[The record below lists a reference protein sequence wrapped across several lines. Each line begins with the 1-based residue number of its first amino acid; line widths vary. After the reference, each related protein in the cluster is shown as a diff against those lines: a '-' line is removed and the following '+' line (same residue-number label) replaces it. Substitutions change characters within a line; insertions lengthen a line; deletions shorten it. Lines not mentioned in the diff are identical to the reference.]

1 MTDEKKKGKALNA
14 LKKKFNAGGRVN
26 ARRGGKQNNLSFSKE
41 DLNTAQAKEFFRS
54 TSKTPEPKKS
64 TQAVKPVEPKKTTQ
78 AVKPVEPKKTTQ
90 AVKPVEPKKTTQAVK
105 PVEPKKPTGFQ
116 QMGEVIQTPAPKKP
130 PQTAKTSAPKEPT
143 GFQQMGAG
151 TQTPA
156 GISDLFK
163 PLQQFDPSANN
174 KTGGGLDL
182 GQRPTKSYKELGGT
196 EAEFRPINDLENP
209 EYSEISRRQTLQS
222 LGLTQ
227 KQIDAAISS
236 AELKSESGKQPRKNN
251 LNEMP
256 DWGGPSGM
264 EQFASFSQSP
274 RGAAN
279 IQQAQN
285 AGQAVMAQSAGTDFN
300 IDVDLSGMPQ
310 RGDYGKGK
318 EGNDAYQAALKAW
331 QASLG
336 DTGSSGGG
344 GGDSGGDS
352 DTPPTS
358 EELEEKKEELKQTR
372 ENYVAP
378 KAEVVKAG
386 QAFDYRQLDAA
397 LMKTRAFKEGSA
409 SATYNPE
416 TGKYTL
422 TAFGTTA
429 EKTPEEM
436 ADLAGG
442 YTVADFQGD
451 DPSLSTSKEDI
462 QKLKTGED
470 RTGIDDPTDIT
481 AGTTTVEQGTAKT
494 AADVEYGVP
503 KGYSLTPNPDVGS
516 GFDTAVMPS
525 AGKVFAYNQET
536 GQRIE
541 IDEPGAKTITAD
553 AISDEDRTRAKAA
566 TAGTFDDA
574 AKAGVA
580 TLTQG
585 AEAVGRDSEQEQA
598 AMATA
603 ATRPEKRDYAKG
615 ATSED
620 VITVGDVTGP
630 TVETRDGITISDEE
644 RARLSAIAQGRGVAL
659 EDLPEYKDKIK
670 KRTAQSGEAAAGIY
684 VPRLGETPEATAAR
698 AEYFGADYTP
708 QGGKTEIDAIPAYA
722 KAATRV
728 AQVGVAAERIASE
741 LGTAPSVDFK
751 GREAITGTAP
761 QGDASQ
767 IGGIPTF
774 EAASRNAVTG
784 KERTVAAADMMA
796 VVADI
801 PEDVTAAIS
810 EDPATVEAQIDSG
823 ADPQVTAA
831 VAALPQEALVSVQ
844 MENLLAGMEEG
855 KTPAWARPAVA
866 AIEQQMAQRG
876 LSASTV
882 GRDALFNAIIQ
893 SALPMA
899 QSNAQ
904 ALQQRA
910 QQNLSNQQQANLASA
925 QNTMTVRMQN
935 LANRQ
940 TAASQTASMAQEIKV
955 QQGSFSQQ
963 ATITTAQQKQQSE
976 MATFQAAQQR
986 AQQESAQRQQAAIAE
1001 LSTNAQ
1007 MDLANLQALNAAGAE
1022 NMSAEQQGR
1031 LTKYNAQIAKVMR
1044 QADLKQDMEKANLN
1058 ASLQMRLANLSE
1070 MNAAAKDTMTAENQE
1085 ELTNLQTLVDFRKT
1099 DAQFAQQMDMANMS
1113 NEQQMELAML
1123 QDRAATDSANFTADN
1138 QFRMQEL
1145 NQKVARSVR
1154 QAELNQRMEEV
1165 NLDSKLKIE
1174 LSELSEK
1181 NTTSRANMTAEQ
1193 QTRLANLNAL
1203 VDFKKTNAAMAQQM
1217 DMANLGNEQQMEL
1230 ANLAERAATDSANMT
1245 EENRFR
1251 FQELNNAT
1259 RILSENAQLLQQ
1271 ADLAKLSM
1279 EEKISL
1285 ANLSEQN
1292 KAASESMSA
1301 KNIAELQVYEK
1312 KMGAATVNAQL
1323 AQQMGL
1329 ANLSN
1334 KQEAAM
1340 FNAQI
1345 DANLDMKQFDANQ
1358 QTALANSQFMQ
1369 TMTVKDLDNRQQA
1382 MMQNA
1387 TANAAM
1393 DLANADAVT
1402 RVNIENSKSFL
1413 AMDMANLSNEQQANM
1428 MNAQMDQQT
1437 LLSNQSAANAAKQF
1451 NATSENQTN
1460 QFMATLGQ
1468 NANQFNTSQQN
1479 AMTQFNAAEKN
1490 RMAAMDAGNAL
1501 EAEKFN
1507 TEIATQV
1514 KQFNAD
1520 QDFKA
1525 EQWNAANAQAIQQ
1538 ADLTWRR
1545 NLNTADTAAQNAA
1558 NQQQAG
1564 FEFQMDITEQT
1575 QMWQSLRD
1583 DADRIFRSDM
1593 AQDDRLVTVIQS
1605 ALSNEA
1611 FMTDKNMASKR
1622 EEIFRLLKKVTGT

>member
-14 LKKKFNAGGRVN
+14 LKKKFNTGGRVN
-26 ARRGGKQNNLSFSKE
+26 ARRGGRRNNLSFSKE

-54 TSKTPEPKKS
+54 TSKTTEPKKS
-64 TQAVKPVEPKKTTQ
+64 TQAVKPVEPKKPT
-78 AVKPVEPKKTTQ
+78 KKFGISDLSEPLQINPSATNKTGGGLDLGQ
-90 AVKPVEPKKTTQAVK
+90 Q
-105 PVEPKKPTGFQ
+105 PKKPTGFQ
-116 QMGEVIQTPAPKKP
+116 QMGEGTLAPSINPMSPREQMGYNSVESKEGLTPRRGENSRTIPAGDANNIK
-130 PQTAKTSAPKEPT
+130 SML
-143 GFQQMGAG
+143 FQQMDIADKTDKSFDASKATTEQLKALKKLQENAQSVTASQEYQGLLEEYERTKGDPKITA
-151 TQTPA
+151 Q
-156 GISDLFK
+156 
-163 PLQQFDPSANN
+163 LQQKLAPFQA
-174 KTGGGLDL
+174 
-182 GQRPTKSYKELGGT
+182 Q
-196 EAEFRPINDLENP
+196 
-209 EYSEISRRQTLQS
+209 Q
-222 LGLTQ
+222 
-227 KQIDAAISS
+227 AAIM
-236 AELKSESGKQPRKNN
+236 GT
-251 LNEMP
+251 
-256 DWGGPSGM
+256 
-264 EQFASFSQSP
+264 QSP

-285 AGQAVMAQSAGTDFN
+285 AGQAVMAQSAGAGTDFN

-310 RGDYGKGK
+310 RGDYGRGR
-318 EGNDAYQAALKAW
+318 EGNQAYQEALRAW
-331 QASLG
+331 QASK
-336 DTGSSGGG
+336 SGTGG
-344 GGDSGGDS
+344 GGDDAK
-352 DTPPTS
+352 DTTKDADQIEEER
-358 EELEEKKEELKQTR
+358 EELRQTQ

-386 QAFDYRQLDAA
+386 QAIDHNAIIQDAMNRQPLFGNPPQKMMDYSYDKESGEYVIDNAGWGFEGDARF
-397 LMKTRAFKEGSA
+397 TRLS
-409 SATYNPE
+409 
-416 TGKYTL
+416 
-422 TAFGTTA
+422 
-429 EKTPEEM
+429 PEEFYDKM
-436 ADLAGG
+436 GINPNK
-442 YTVADFQGD
+442 FIGD
-451 DPSLSTSKEDI
+451 DPSLSTSEEDI

-470 RTGIDDPTDIT
+470 RVGIDDPTDVT

-494 AADVEYGVP
+494 AKP
-503 KGYSLTPNPDVGS
+503 TL
-516 GFDTAVMPS
+516 GFDSKNVARAFAEKTGLKYKIDS
-525 AGKVFAYNQET
+525 DGNIKFQDGAGRTFTRKPEDLV
-536 GQRIE
+536 
-541 IDEPGAKTITAD
+541 DEFSLEGDFGTSLKAKTITAD
-553 AISDEDRTRAKAA
+553 VVTDEDRTRAEAA
-566 TAGTFDDA
+566 TDGTFDDS

-580 TLTQG
+580 TLTN
-585 AEAVGRDSEQEQA
+585 AAAAVGRDSEQEQA
-598 AMATA
+598 AMAKA
-603 ATRPEKRDYAKG
+603 ATRPIKRDYAEG

-644 RARLSAIAQGRGVAL
+644 RVRLSAIAQGRGVDL

-670 KRTAQSGEAAAGIY
+670 ERTAQSGEAAAGTY

-728 AQVGVAAERIASE
+728 AQVGTAAQRIASE

-844 MENLLAGMEEG
+844 MENLLAGMEDG

-963 ATITTAQQKQQSE
+963 ATITTAQQKQQAE
-976 MATFQAAQQR
+976 MATFQAAQQK

-1058 ASLQMRLANLSE
+1058 SSLQMRLANLSE

-1154 QAELNQRMEEV
+1154 QAELDQRMEEV

-1301 KNIAELQVYEK
+1301 ENIAELQVYEK

-1387 TANAAM
+1387 TANATM
-1393 DLANADAVT
+1393 DLANADAIT
-1402 RVNIENSKSFL
+1402 KVNIENSKSFL

-1468 NANQFNTSQQN
+1468 NANQFNTAQQN

-1501 EAEKFN
+1501 EADKFN
-1507 TEIATQV
+1507 TQIATQV

-1583 DADRIFRSDM
+1583 DADRIFRTDM
-1593 AQDDRLVTVIQS
+1593 AQDDRLVTVVQS

>member
-14 LKKKFNAGGRVN
+14 LKKKFNTGGRVN
-26 ARRGGKQNNLSFSKE
+26 ARRGGKRNGLSFSKE
-41 DLNTAQAKEFFRS
+41 DVNTAQAREFFRN
-54 TSKTPEPKKS
+54 TSKTPEPKKPA
-64 TQAVKPVEPKKTTQ
+64 Q
-78 AVKPVEPKKTTQ
+78 
-90 AVKPVEPKKTTQAVK
+90 
-105 PVEPKKPTGFQ
+105 
-116 QMGEVIQTPAPKKP
+116 EV
-130 PQTAKTSAPKEPT
+130 KTSKPYFNPKE
-143 GFQQMGAG
+143 QA
-151 TQTPA
+151 A
-156 GISDLFK
+156 VSVEFK
-163 PLQQFDPSANN
+163 DSPS
-174 KTGGGLDL
+174 
-182 GQRPTKSYKELGGT
+182 S
-196 EAEFRPINDLENP
+196 
-209 EYSEISRRQTLQS
+209 
-222 LGLTQ
+222 
-227 KQIDAAISS
+227 
-236 AELKSESGKQPRKNN
+236 
-251 LNEMP
+251 
-256 DWGGPSGM
+256 
-264 EQFASFSQSP
+264 
-274 RGAAN
+274 RGAASV
-279 IQQAQN
+279 QQAQN
-285 AGQAVMAQSAGTDFN
+285 ASTAVMAQSAGAGTDFN
-300 IDVDLSGMPQ
+300 IDVDLSGIPN
-310 RGDYGKGK
+310 RGDYGRGR
-318 EGNDAYQAALKAW
+318 EGNQAYQEALRAW
-331 QASLG
+331 QASN
-336 DTGSSGGG
+336 GSAG
-344 GGDSGGDS
+344 GGDGGS

-358 EELEEKKEELKQTR
+358 EELEEKKEDLKQMR
-372 ENYVAP
+372 EDYVPP

-386 QAFDYRQLDAA
+386 QAVDYTAIADQAT
-397 LMKTRAFKEGSA
+397 KNA
-409 SATYNPE
+409 SGKFSDPSIGPKFNYDPE
-416 TGKYTL
+416 TGNFIQDNSSFGFTGDAAKKTL
-422 TAFGTTA
+422 
-429 EKTPEEM
+429 TPEEFYKAVNLKSSDFM
-436 ADLAGG
+436 ISDPNLETGKEGIQQLA
-442 YTVADFQGD
+442 
-451 DPSLSTSKEDI
+451 
-462 QKLKTGED
+462 TGED
-470 RTGIDDPTDIT
+470 RDKIADPTDVT
-481 AGTTTVEQGTAKT
+481 AGTTTVEQGTA
-494 AADVEYGVP
+494 AQAEPV
-503 KGYSLTPNPDVGS
+503 L
-516 GFDTAVMPS
+516 GFDSKNVARAFAEKTGLKYKIDS
-525 AGKVFAYNQET
+525 DGNIKFQDGAGRTFTRKPEDLV
-536 GQRIE
+536 
-541 IDEPGAKTITAD
+541 DEFSLEGDFGTSLKAKTITAD
-553 AISDEDRTRAKAA
+553 VVADEDRTRAEAA
-566 TAGTFDDA
+566 TDGTFDDSA
-574 AKAGVA
+574 TAGVA
-580 TLTQG
+580 TLTKG
-585 AEAVGRDSEQEQA
+585 ATAVGRDAEQEKA
-598 AMATA
+598 AMAEA
-603 ATRPEKRDYAKG
+603 AKRPLKRDYAEG
-615 ATSED
+615 VTSED
-620 VITVGDVTGP
+620 AVTVGDVTGP
-630 TVETRDGITISDEE
+630 GVSTRTGVTITPEE
-644 RARLSAIAQGRGVAL
+644 RKKLSDIAKGRGVAL

-670 KRTAQSGEAAAGIY
+670 ERTAQSGEAAAGTY

-722 KAATRV
+722 KAATRE
-728 AQVGVAAERIASE
+728 AQVGTAAQRIASE

-796 VVADI
+796 VVADM

-844 MENLLAGMEEG
+844 MENLLAGMEDG

-986 AQQESAQRQQAAIAE
+986 SQQESAQRQQAAIAE

-1022 NMSAEQQGR
+1022 NMNAEQQGR

-1058 ASLQMRLANLSE
+1058 SSLQIRLANLSE

-1145 NQKVARSVR
+1145 NQKVARNVR

-1193 QTRLANLNAL
+1193 QTRLANLNVL

-1217 DMANLGNEQQMEL
+1217 DMANLGNDQQMEL

-1251 FQELNNAT
+1251 LQELNNAT
-1259 RILSENAQLLQQ
+1259 RVLSENAQLLQQ

-1301 KNIAELQVYEK
+1301 SNIAELQVYEK

-1323 AQQMGL
+1323 AQQLGL

-1334 KQEAAM
+1334 KQDAAM

-1358 QTALANSQFMQ
+1358 QAAIANSQFMQ

-1387 TANAAM
+1387 TANATM

-1402 RVNIENSKSFL
+1402 KVNIENSKSFL

-1437 LLSNQSAANAAKQF
+1437 LLSNQSATNASKQF

-1468 NANQFNTSQQN
+1468 NANQFNTAQQN

-1507 TEIATQV
+1507 TQIATQV
-1514 KQFNAD
+1514 KQFNSE

-1525 EQWNAANAQAIQQ
+1525 EQWNAANAQAIEQSNV
-1538 ADLTWRR
+1538 AWRR
-1545 NLNTADTAAQNAA
+1545 SANTAETAAQNAA
-1558 NQQQAG
+1558 NQQSAS
-1564 FEFQMDITEQT
+1564 FEFQMDVTEQA
-1575 QMWQSLRD
+1575 QMWQELRD
-1583 DADRIFRSDM
+1583 ESQRLANKEM
-1593 AQDDRLVTVIQS
+1593 AQDDRIVTVIQS

-1611 FMTDKNMASKR
+1611 FMTDKNMSGKR
-1622 EEIFRLLKKVTGT
+1622 EEIFKLLKKVTGT

>member
-1 MTDEKKKGKALNA
+1 LS
-14 LKKKFNAGGRVN
+14 LKSLLRHLTTSAF
-26 ARRGGKQNNLSFSKE
+26 KE
-41 DLNTAQAKEFFRS
+41 
-54 TSKTPEPKKS
+54 
-64 TQAVKPVEPKKTTQ
+64 
-78 AVKPVEPKKTTQ
+78 
-90 AVKPVEPKKTTQAVK
+90 
-105 PVEPKKPTGFQ
+105 PTGFQ
-116 QMGEVIQTPAPKKP
+116 QMYEDVGIKTAEPKKPPQTSKTSAFKEPTGFQQMYEDVGIKTAVPKKP
-130 PQTAKTSAPKEPT
+130 PQTAKTSAPKELT
-143 GFQQMGAG
+143 GFQQMGENSRRI
-151 TQTPA
+151 PA
-156 GISDLFK
+156 GDANNIKSLLSEQMTAGAALKTPVAEQLRPDAGIRGTGAKTDKSFDASKATTEQLK
-163 PLQQFDPSANN
+163 ALKKLQENAQSVTASQEYQGLLEEYERTKGDPKITAQLQQKLAPF
-174 KTGGGLDL
+174 
-182 GQRPTKSYKELGGT
+182 QE
-196 EAEFRPINDLENP
+196 
-209 EYSEISRRQTLQS
+209 QQ
-222 LGLTQ
+222 
-227 KQIDAAISS
+227 AAIM
-236 AELKSESGKQPRKNN
+236 GT
-251 LNEMP
+251 
-256 DWGGPSGM
+256 
-264 EQFASFSQSP
+264 QSP

-344 GGDSGGDS
+344 GGGDSGGGS

-378 KAEVVKAG
+378 KAEIVKAG

-397 LMKTRAFKEGSA
+397 LMETRAFKEGSA

-422 TAFGTTA
+422 TAFGTTS

-580 TLTQG
+580 TLTN
-585 AEAVGRDSEQEQA
+585 AAAAVGRDSEQEQA

-603 ATRPEKRDYAKG
+603 ATRPIKKDYAKG

-670 KRTAQSGEAAAGIY
+670 KRTAQSGEAAAGTY

-844 MENLLAGMEEG
+844 MENLLAGMEDG

-963 ATITTAQQKQQSE
+963 ATITTAQQKQQTE

-1058 ASLQMRLANLSE
+1058 SSLQMRLANLSE

-1138 QFRMQEL
+1138 QFKMQEL

-1193 QTRLANLNAL
+1193 QTRLANLNVL

>member
-14 LKKKFNAGGRVN
+14 LKKKFNTGGRVN
-26 ARRGGKQNNLSFSKE
+26 ARRGGRRNNLSFSKE

-54 TSKTPEPKKS
+54 TSKTAEPKKP
-64 TQAVKPVEPKKTTQ
+64 TQTAKTS
-78 AVKPVEPKKTTQ
+78 A
-90 AVKPVEPKKTTQAVK
+90 
-105 PVEPKKPTGFQ
+105 PKKPTGFQ
-116 QMGEVIQTPAPKKP
+116 QIN
-130 PQTAKTSAPKEPT
+130 
-143 GFQQMGAG
+143 
-151 TQTPA
+151 
-156 GISDLFK
+156 
-163 PLQQFDPSANN
+163 PSAIN

-182 GQRPTKSYKELGGT
+182 GQQPKKSTGFQQMGEGTLAPSISPMSPREQMGYNSVESKEGLTPRRG
-196 EAEFRPINDLENP
+196 EN
-209 EYSEISRRQTLQS
+209 SRRIPAGDANNIKSMLFQQMDIADKTDKSFDASKATTEQLKALKKLQENAQS
-222 LGLTQ
+222 VTASQEYQGLLEEYERTKGDPKIKAQLQQ
-227 KQIDAAISS
+227 KLAPFQEQQAAIM
-236 AELKSESGKQPRKNN
+236 GT
-251 LNEMP
+251 
-256 DWGGPSGM
+256 
-264 EQFASFSQSP
+264 QSP

-279 IQQAQN
+279 VQQAQN
-285 AGQAVMAQSAGTDFN
+285 AGQAVMAQSAGAGTDFN

-310 RGDYGKGK
+310 RENYGRGK
-318 EGNDAYQAALKAW
+318 EGNDAYRADLKAW

-336 DTGSSGGG
+336 DTGSSGGEG
-344 GGDSGGDS
+344 S

-358 EELEEKKEELKQTR
+358 EELDEKKEELKQTQ

-386 QAFDYRQLDAA
+386 QAIDHNAIIQDAMNRQPLFGNPPQKMMDYSYDKESGEYVIDNAGWGFEGDARF
-397 LMKTRAFKEGSA
+397 TRLS
-409 SATYNPE
+409 
-416 TGKYTL
+416 
-422 TAFGTTA
+422 
-429 EKTPEEM
+429 PEEFYDKM
-436 ADLAGG
+436 GINPNK
-442 YTVADFQGD
+442 FIGD
-451 DPSLSTSKEDI
+451 DPSLSTSEEDI

-470 RTGIDDPTDIT
+470 RVGIDDPTDVT

-494 AADVEYGVP
+494 ADSV
-503 KGYSLTPNPDVGS
+503 D
-516 GFDTAVMPS
+516 
-525 AGKVFAYNQET
+525 KVT
-536 GQRIE
+536 
-541 IDEPGAKTITAD
+541 AKTITAD
-553 AISDEDRTRAKAA
+553 VISDEDRTRAEAA
-566 TAGTFDDA
+566 TDGTFDDS

-580 TLTQG
+580 TLTN
-585 AEAVGRDSEQEQA
+585 AAAAVGRDAAQEQA
-598 AMATA
+598 AMAKA
-603 ATRPEKRDYAKG
+603 ATRPIKRDYAEG

-644 RARLSAIAQGRGVAL
+644 RERLSAIAQGRGVDL

-670 KRTAQSGEAAAGIY
+670 ERTAQSGEAAAGTY

-844 MENLLAGMEEG
+844 MENLLAGMEDG

-963 ATITTAQQKQQSE
+963 ATITTAQQKQQAE
-976 MATFQAAQQR
+976 MATFQAAQQK

-1058 ASLQMRLANLSE
+1058 SSLQMRLANLSE

-1138 QFRMQEL
+1138 QFRD
-1145 NQKVARSVR
+1145 AR
-1154 QAELNQRMEEV
+1154 A
-1165 NLDSKLKIE
+1165 
-1174 LSELSEK
+1174 
-1181 NTTSRANMTAEQ
+1181 
-1193 QTRLANLNAL
+1193 
-1203 VDFKKTNAAMAQQM
+1203 
-1217 DMANLGNEQQMEL
+1217 
-1230 ANLAERAATDSANMT
+1230 
-1245 EENRFR
+1245 
-1251 FQELNNAT
+1251 
-1259 RILSENAQLLQQ
+1259 
-1271 ADLAKLSM
+1271 
-1279 EEKISL
+1279 
-1285 ANLSEQN
+1285 
-1292 KAASESMSA
+1292 
-1301 KNIAELQVYEK
+1301 
-1312 KMGAATVNAQL
+1312 
-1323 AQQMGL
+1323 
-1329 ANLSN
+1329 
-1334 KQEAAM
+1334 
-1340 FNAQI
+1340 
-1345 DANLDMKQFDANQ
+1345 
-1358 QTALANSQFMQ
+1358 
-1369 TMTVKDLDNRQQA
+1369 
-1382 MMQNA
+1382 
-1387 TANAAM
+1387 
-1393 DLANADAVT
+1393 
-1402 RVNIENSKSFL
+1402 
-1413 AMDMANLSNEQQANM
+1413 
-1428 MNAQMDQQT
+1428 
-1437 LLSNQSAANAAKQF
+1437 
-1451 NATSENQTN
+1451 
-1460 QFMATLGQ
+1460 
-1468 NANQFNTSQQN
+1468 
-1479 AMTQFNAAEKN
+1479 
-1490 RMAAMDAGNAL
+1490 
-1501 EAEKFN
+1501 
-1507 TEIATQV
+1507 
-1514 KQFNAD
+1514 
-1520 QDFKA
+1520 
-1525 EQWNAANAQAIQQ
+1525 
-1538 ADLTWRR
+1538 
-1545 NLNTADTAAQNAA
+1545 
-1558 NQQQAG
+1558 
-1564 FEFQMDITEQT
+1564 
-1575 QMWQSLRD
+1575 
-1583 DADRIFRSDM
+1583 
-1593 AQDDRLVTVIQS
+1593 
-1605 ALSNEA
+1605 
-1611 FMTDKNMASKR
+1611 
-1622 EEIFRLLKKVTGT
+1622 

>member
-1 MTDEKKKGKALNA
+1 MGSNRAEPKDL
-14 LKKKFNAGGRVN
+14 
-26 ARRGGKQNNLSFSKE
+26 LS
-41 DLNTAQAKEFFRS
+41 
-54 TSKTPEPKKS
+54 PKKS
-64 TQAVKPVEPKKTTQ
+64 TQTAKTS
-78 AVKPVEPKKTTQ
+78 A
-90 AVKPVEPKKTTQAVK
+90 
-105 PVEPKKPTGFQ
+105 PKKPTGFQ
-116 QMGEVIQTPAPKKP
+116 QMD
-130 PQTAKTSAPKEPT
+130 
-143 GFQQMGAG
+143 AG

-156 GISDLFK
+156 GAALETPVAEQLRPDAGIRGTGAKTDKSFDASKATTEQLK
-163 PLQQFDPSANN
+163 ALKKLQENAQSVTASQEYQGLLEEYERTKGDPKIKAQLQQKLAPF
-174 KTGGGLDL
+174 
-182 GQRPTKSYKELGGT
+182 QE
-196 EAEFRPINDLENP
+196 
-209 EYSEISRRQTLQS
+209 QQ
-222 LGLTQ
+222 
-227 KQIDAAISS
+227 AAIM
-236 AELKSESGKQPRKNN
+236 GT
-251 LNEMP
+251 
-256 DWGGPSGM
+256 
-264 EQFASFSQSP
+264 QSP

-285 AGQAVMAQSAGTDFN
+285 AGQAVMAQSAGAGTDFN
-300 IDVDLSGMPQ
+300 IDVDLSGMPE
-310 RGDYGKGK
+310 RGDYGRGR
-318 EGNDAYQAALKAW
+318 EGNQAYQEALRAW
-331 QASLG
+331 QASKSG
-336 DTGSSGGG
+336 TGSSGGG
-344 GGDSGGDS
+344 GS

-358 EELEEKKEELKQTR
+358 EELDEKKEELKQTQ

-386 QAFDYRQLDAA
+386 QAIDHNAIIQDAMNRQPLFGNPPQKMMDYSYDKESGEYVIDNAGWGFEGDARF
-397 LMKTRAFKEGSA
+397 TRLS
-409 SATYNPE
+409 
-416 TGKYTL
+416 
-422 TAFGTTA
+422 
-429 EKTPEEM
+429 PEEFYDKM
-436 ADLAGG
+436 GINPNK
-442 YTVADFQGD
+442 FIGD
-451 DPSLSTSKEDI
+451 DPSLSTSEEDI
-462 QKLKTGED
+462 QKLKTGEE
-470 RTGIDDPTDIT
+470 RVGIDDPTDVT

-553 AISDEDRTRAKAA
+553 AISDEDRTRAEAA
-566 TAGTFDDA
+566 TAGTFDDS

-580 TLTQG
+580 TLTN
-585 AEAVGRDSEQEQA
+585 AAAAVGRDAAQEQA
-598 AMATA
+598 AMAKA
-603 ATRPEKRDYAKG
+603 ATRPIKRDYAEG

-644 RARLSAIAQGRGVAL
+644 RARLSAIAQGRGVDL

-670 KRTAQSGEAAAGIY
+670 ERTAQSGEAATGTY

-708 QGGKTEIDAIPAYA
+708 QGGKTEIDAIPAYE

-728 AQVGVAAERIASE
+728 AQVGVAAQRIASE

-844 MENLLAGMEEG
+844 MENLLAGMEDG

-963 ATITTAQQKQQSE
+963 ATITTAQQKQQAE
-976 MATFQAAQQR
+976 MATFQAAQQK

-1058 ASLQMRLANLSE
+1058 SSLQMRLANLSE

-1154 QAELNQRMEEV
+1154 QAELDQRMEEV

-1174 LSELSEK
+1174 LSELAEK

-1193 QTRLANLNAL
+1193 QTRLANLNVL
-1203 VDFKKTNAAMAQQM
+1203 VDFRKTNAAMAQQM

-1259 RILSENAQLLQQ
+1259 RVLSENAQLLQQ

-1301 KNIAELQVYEK
+1301 ENIAELQVYEK

-1501 EAEKFN
+1501 EADKFN
-1507 TEIATQV
+1507 TQIATQV

-1583 DADRIFRSDM
+1583 DADRIFRTDM
-1593 AQDDRLVTVIQS
+1593 AQDDRLVTVVQS

>member
-14 LKKKFNAGGRVN
+14 LKKKFNTGGRVN
-26 ARRGGKQNNLSFSKE
+26 ARRGGRRNNLSFSKE

-54 TSKTPEPKKS
+54 TSKTAEPKKS
-64 TQAVKPVEPKKTTQ
+64 TQTAKTSAPKKPT
-78 AVKPVEPKKTTQ
+78 KKFGISDLSEPLQINPSATNKTGGGLDLGQ
-90 AVKPVEPKKTTQAVK
+90 Q
-105 PVEPKKPTGFQ
+105 PKKPTGFQ
-116 QMGEVIQTPAPKKP
+116 QMGEGTLAPSINPMSPREQMGYNSVESKEGLTPRRGENSRTIPAGDANNIK
-130 PQTAKTSAPKEPT
+130 SML
-143 GFQQMGAG
+143 FQQMDIADKTDKSFDASKATTEQLKALKKLQENAQSVTASQEYQGLLEEYERTKGDPKITA
-151 TQTPA
+151 Q
-156 GISDLFK
+156 
-163 PLQQFDPSANN
+163 LQQKLAPFQA
-174 KTGGGLDL
+174 
-182 GQRPTKSYKELGGT
+182 Q
-196 EAEFRPINDLENP
+196 
-209 EYSEISRRQTLQS
+209 Q
-222 LGLTQ
+222 
-227 KQIDAAISS
+227 AAIM
-236 AELKSESGKQPRKNN
+236 GT
-251 LNEMP
+251 
-256 DWGGPSGM
+256 
-264 EQFASFSQSP
+264 QSP

-285 AGQAVMAQSAGTDFN
+285 AGQAVMAQSAGAGTDFN

-310 RGDYGKGK
+310 RGDYGRGR
-318 EGNDAYQAALKAW
+318 EGNQAYQEALRAW
-331 QASLG
+331 QASK
-336 DTGSSGGG
+336 SGTGG
-344 GGDSGGDS
+344 GGDDAK
-352 DTPPTS
+352 DTTKDADQI
-358 EELEEKKEELKQTR
+358 EEEREELKQTQ

-386 QAFDYRQLDAA
+386 QAIDHNAIIQDAMNRQPLFGNPPQKMMDYSYDKESGEYVIDNAGWGFEGDARF
-397 LMKTRAFKEGSA
+397 TRLS
-409 SATYNPE
+409 
-416 TGKYTL
+416 
-422 TAFGTTA
+422 
-429 EKTPEEM
+429 PEEFYDKM
-436 ADLAGG
+436 GINPNKFMGG
-442 YTVADFQGD
+442 
-451 DPSLSTSKEDI
+451 
-462 QKLKTGED
+462 
-470 RTGIDDPTDIT
+470 
-481 AGTTTVEQGTAKT
+481 
-494 AADVEYGVP
+494 
-503 KGYSLTPNPDVGS
+503 VGS
-516 GFDTAVMPS
+516 GFDTTVMPS

-553 AISDEDRTRAKAA
+553 AISDEDRTRAEAA
-566 TAGTFDDA
+566 TAGTFDDS

-580 TLTQG
+580 TLTN
-585 AEAVGRDSEQEQA
+585 AAAAVGRDSEQEQA
-598 AMATA
+598 AMAKA
-603 ATRPEKRDYAKG
+603 ATRPIKRDYAEG

-644 RARLSAIAQGRGVAL
+644 RARLSAIAQGRGVDL
-659 EDLPEYKDKIK
+659 EDLPEYKDEIK
-670 KRTAQSGEAAAGIY
+670 KRTAQSGEAAAGTY

-728 AQVGVAAERIASE
+728 AQVGTAAQRIASE

-844 MENLLAGMEEG
+844 MENLLAGMEDG

-963 ATITTAQQKQQSE
+963 ATITTAQQKQQAE
-976 MATFQAAQQR
+976 MATFQAAQQK

-1058 ASLQMRLANLSE
+1058 SSLQMRLANLSE

-1145 NQKVARSVR
+1145 NQKVARNVR
-1154 QAELNQRMEEV
+1154 QAELDQRMEEV

-1301 KNIAELQVYEK
+1301 ENIAELQVYEK

-1387 TANAAM
+1387 TANATM
-1393 DLANADAVT
+1393 DLANADAIT
-1402 RVNIENSKSFL
+1402 KVNIENSKSFL

-1437 LLSNQSAANAAKQF
+1437 LLSNQSAVNAAKQF

-1468 NANQFNTSQQN
+1468 NANQFNTAQQN

-1501 EAEKFN
+1501 EADKFN
-1507 TEIATQV
+1507 TQIATQV

-1525 EQWNAANAQAIQQ
+1525 EQWNAANAQAIEQSNL
-1538 ADLTWRR
+1538 AWRR
-1545 NLNTADTAAQNAA
+1545 SANTAETAAQNAA
-1558 NQQQAG
+1558 NQQSAS
-1564 FEFQMDITEQT
+1564 FEFQMDVTEQA
-1575 QMWQSLRD
+1575 QMWQELRD
-1583 DADRIFRSDM
+1583 ESTRLANKEM
-1593 AQDDRLVTVIQS
+1593 AQDDRIVTVIQS

-1611 FMTDKNMASKR
+1611 FMTDKNMAGKR

>member
-14 LKKKFNAGGRVN
+14 LKKKFNTGGRVN
-26 ARRGGKQNNLSFSKE
+26 ARRGGI
-41 DLNTAQAKEFFRS
+41 KEF
-54 TSKTPEPKKS
+54 
-64 TQAVKPVEPKKTTQ
+64 
-78 AVKPVEPKKTTQ
+78 
-90 AVKPVEPKKTTQAVK
+90 
-105 PVEPKKPTGFQ
+105 TGFQ
-116 QMGEVIQTPAPKKP
+116 QMGEVIQTP
-130 PQTAKTSAPKEPT
+130 
-143 GFQQMGAG
+143 
-151 TQTPA
+151 
-156 GISDLFK
+156 D
-163 PLQQFDPSANN
+163 
-174 KTGGGLDL
+174 
-182 GQRPTKSYKELGGT
+182 KSYRELGGT
-196 EAEFRPINDLENP
+196 EAEFKPINDLENP
-209 EYSEISRRQTLQS
+209 EYSETSRRQTLQS

-264 EQFASFSQSP
+264 EQSASFSQSP

-285 AGQAVMAQSAGTDFN
+285 AGTAQTTK
-300 IDVDLSGMPQ
+300 
-310 RGDYGKGK
+310 R
-318 EGNDAYQAALKAW
+318 
-331 QASLG
+331 
-336 DTGSSGGG
+336 GGG
-344 GGDSGGDS
+344 PG
-352 DTPPTS
+352 TPG
-358 EELEEKKEELKQTR
+358 
-372 ENYVAP
+372 YVGP
-378 KAEVVKAG
+378 VVNP
-386 QAFDYRQLDAA
+386 LD
-397 LMKTRAFKEGSA
+397 
-409 SATYNPE
+409 
-416 TGKYTL
+416 
-422 TAFGTTA
+422 
-429 EKTPEEM
+429 
-436 ADLAGG
+436 
-442 YTVADFQGD
+442 
-451 DPSLSTSKEDI
+451 DI
-462 QKLKTGED
+462 E
-470 RTGIDDPTDIT
+470 IDDPAKNSLAIQPEPFEVT
-481 AGTTTVEQGTAKT
+481 AATAQKLGTGFDAQKFNADLDRNSYFKTGQFSYDYDPASKLYTLKDKSGKEIAKNTYEKMAGFTNLNLKNYEGQDSSLQTQSGDVSKLATGTPAVDTKAAIGPSATKGTAT
-494 AADVEYGVP
+494 TSSAAQTKNIDYGVP
-503 KGYSLTPNPDVGS
+503 EGFTKEYIPFQGS
-516 GFDTAVMPS
+516 GKRS
-525 AGKVFAYNQET
+525 APTPPKPPEGKIYIYNKET
-536 GQRIE
+536 GAAKL
-541 IDEPGAKTITAD
+541 IDEPGASTYEADQIVKSATATGAKSD
-553 AISDEDRTRAKAA
+553 AVLKEAEAGKASLTERAKAP
-566 TAGTFDDA
+566 DRDA
-574 AKAGVA
+574 A
-580 TLTQG
+580 
-585 AEAVGRDSEQEQA
+585 EEQEAMSIPA
-598 AMATA
+598 AD
-603 ATRPEKRDYAKG
+603 RPEYKEYADAARDDTKN
-615 ATSED
+615 
-620 VITVGDVTGP
+620 VVGDVQGP
-630 TVETRDGITISDEE
+630 AVERREGITITDQERDEL
-644 RARLSAIAQGRGVAL
+644 RKIAQGRGVAL
-659 EDLPEYKDKIK
+659 EDLQEYQDLVQTKQ
-670 KRTAQSGEAAAGIY
+670 RQVQQGTAAQKVY
-684 VPRLGETPEATAAR
+684 TPRLGETPRETAAR
-698 AEYFGADYTP
+698 AETYGADYTP
-708 QGGKTEIDAIPAYA
+708 QGGNTEIDATPAYA
-722 KAATRV
+722 KAATRE
-728 AQVGVAAERIASE
+728 AQVGTAAQRIASE

-767 IGGIPTF
+767 IGGVPTMA
-774 EAASRNAVTG
+774 AASRNAVTG
-784 KERTVAAADMMA
+784 KERKVAAADMMA

-801 PEDVTAAIS
+801 PENVTAAIS

-844 MENLLAGMEEG
+844 MENLLAGMEDGE
-855 KTPAWARPAVA
+855 TPAWARPAVA

-910 QQNLSNQQQANLASA
+910 QQNLSNEQQANLASA

-955 QQGSFSQQ
+955 QQGSFKQQ
-963 ATITTAQQKQQSE
+963 ATITSAQQEQQTE
-976 MATFQAAQQR
+976 MATFQAAQQK

-1001 LSTNAQ
+1001 LNTNAQ
-1007 MDLANLQALNAAGAE
+1007 MDLANLQAMNAADSE
-1022 NMSAEQQGR
+1022 SMSAEQQAR
-1031 LTKYNAQIAKVMR
+1031 LTGYNAQIAKVMR

-1058 ASLQMRLANLSE
+1058 ASLQLRLANLSE

-1085 ELTNLQTLVDFRKT
+1085 ELTNLQTLVEFRKG

-1123 QDRAATDSANFTADN
+1123 QDRAAKDSANFTADN

-1174 LSELSEK
+1174 LSELAEK

-1193 QTRLANLNAL
+1193 QTRLANLNVL
-1203 VDFKKTNAAMAQQM
+1203 VDFRKTNAAMAQQM
-1217 DMANLGNEQQMEL
+1217 DLANLGNEQQMEL
-1230 ANLAERAATDSANMT
+1230 ANLAEKAATDSANMT
-1245 EENRFR
+1245 AENRFR

-1259 RILSENAQLLQQ
+1259 RVLSENAQLLQQ

-1301 KNIAELQVYEK
+1301 ENIAELQVYEK

-1334 KQEAAM
+1334 KQDAAM

-1345 DANLDMKQFDANQ
+1345 DANLDMKQFDVNQ

-1402 RVNIENSKSFL
+1402 KVNIENSKSFL

-1437 LLSNQSAANAAKQF
+1437 LLSNQSATNAAKQF

-1501 EAEKFN
+1501 EADKFN
-1507 TEIATQV
+1507 TQIATQV
-1514 KQFNAD
+1514 KQFNSE

-1525 EQWNAANAQAIQQ
+1525 EQWNAANAQAIEQSNL
-1538 ADLTWRR
+1538 AWRR
-1545 NLNTADTAAQNAA
+1545 SANTAETAAQNAA
-1558 NQQQAG
+1558 NQQSAS
-1564 FEFQMDITEQT
+1564 FEFQMDITEQA
-1575 QMWQSLRD
+1575 QMWQELRD
-1583 DADRIFRSDM
+1583 ESTRLANKEM
-1593 AQDDRLVTVIQS
+1593 AQDDRIVTVIQS

-1611 FMTDKNMASKR
+1611 FMTDKNMAGKR
-1622 EEIFRLLKKVTGT
+1622 EEIFKLLKQVTGT

>member
-14 LKKKFNAGGRVN
+14 LKKKFNTGGRVN
-26 ARRGGKQNNLSFSKE
+26 ARRGGRKNNLSFSKE

-54 TSKTPEPKKS
+54 TSKTTEPKKP
-64 TQAVKPVEPKKTTQ
+64 TQTAKTS
-78 AVKPVEPKKTTQ
+78 A
-90 AVKPVEPKKTTQAVK
+90 
-105 PVEPKKPTGFQ
+105 PKKPTGFQ
-116 QMGEVIQTPAPKKP
+116 QMGE
-130 PQTAKTSAPKEPT
+130 
-143 GFQQMGAG
+143 G

-156 GISDLFK
+156 EISNLLK
-163 PLQQFDPSANN
+163 PFQQFDPSATN
-174 KTGGGLDL
+174 KTGGSVEL

-209 EYSEISRRQTLQS
+209 EYSETSRRQALQS

-236 AELKSESGKQPRKNN
+236 KDLKSGRQPRKNN

-264 EQFASFSQSP
+264 EQSVSFSQSP

-285 AGQAVMAQSAGTDFN
+285 AGTAVTAASAGFGTDFN
-300 IDVDLSGMPQ
+300 IDVDLSGMPE
-310 RGDYGKGK
+310 RGDYGRGR
-318 EGNDAYQAALKAW
+318 EGNQAYQEALRAW
-331 QASLG
+331 QASKSG
-336 DTGSSGGG
+336 TGGGG
-344 GGDSGGDS
+344 GGDDAK
-352 DTPPTS
+352 DTTKDADQI
-358 EELEEKKEELKQTR
+358 EEERKELRQTQ

-378 KAEVVKAG
+378 KADVVKAG
-386 QAFDYRQLDAA
+386 QAVDYNAIIKDAMDRQPLFGNPPKKMMDYSYDKEAGEYVIDNAGWGFEGDARF
-397 LMKTRAFKEGSA
+397 TRLSPQEFYDKMGI
-409 SATYNPE
+409 NPN
-416 TGKYTL
+416 K
-422 TAFGTTA
+422 F
-429 EKTPEEM
+429 M
-436 ADLAGG
+436 
-442 YTVADFQGD
+442 GD
-451 DPSLSTSKEDI
+451 DPSLRTSEEDI
-462 QKLKTGED
+462 QQLATGED
-470 RTGIDDPTDIT
+470 RVKIDDPTDVT
-481 AGTTTVEQGTAKT
+481 AGTTTVEQGTAET

-553 AISDEDRTRAKAA
+553 AISDEDRTRAEAA
-566 TAGTFDDA
+566 TAGTFDDS

-598 AMATA
+598 AMAKA
-603 ATRPEKRDYAKG
+603 ATRPIKRDYAEG

-670 KRTAQSGEAAAGIY
+670 KRTAQSGEAAAGTY
-684 VPRLGETPEATAAR
+684 VPRLGETPTETAAR
-698 AEYFGADYTP
+698 AETYGADYTP

-728 AQVGVAAERIASE
+728 AQVGTAAQRIASE

-844 MENLLAGMEEG
+844 MENLLAGMEDG

-963 ATITTAQQKQQSE
+963 AAITTAQQKQQAE

-1123 QDRAATDSANFTADN
+1123 QDRAATDAANFTADN

-1154 QAELNQRMEEV
+1154 QAELDQRMEEV

-1174 LSELSEK
+1174 LSELAEK

-1193 QTRLANLNAL
+1193 QTRLANLNVL
-1203 VDFKKTNAAMAQQM
+1203 VDFRKTNAAMAQQM

-1259 RILSENAQLLQQ
+1259 RVLSENAQLLQQ

-1301 KNIAELQVYEK
+1301 ENIAELQVYEK

-1334 KQEAAM
+1334 KQDAAM

-1345 DANLDMKQFDANQ
+1345 DANLDMKQFDVNQ

-1393 DLANADAVT
+1393 DLANADAIT
-1402 RVNIENSKSFL
+1402 KVNIENSKSFL

-1501 EAEKFN
+1501 EADKFN
-1507 TEIATQV
+1507 TQIATQV

-1583 DADRIFRSDM
+1583 DADRIFRTDM
-1593 AQDDRLVTVIQS
+1593 AQDDRLITVIQS

>member
-1 MTDEKKKGKALNA
+1 MTDEKKKDKALNA
-14 LKKKFNAGGRVN
+14 LKKKFNTGGRVN
-26 ARRGGKQNNLSFSKE
+26 ARRGGRQNNLSFSKE
-41 DLNTAQAKEFFRS
+41 DLNTAQAKEFFRR
-54 TSKTPEPKKS
+54 TSKTTEPKKS
-64 TQAVKPVEPKKTTQ
+64 TQEVKTSKPYFNPQEQMAVSVEPKDVASSRGSANVQQAQ
-78 AVKPVEPKKTTQ
+78 AVT
-90 AVKPVEPKKTTQAVK
+90 
-105 PVEPKKPTGFQ
+105 
-116 QMGEVIQTPAPKKP
+116 
-130 PQTAKTSAPKEPT
+130 
-143 GFQQMGAG
+143 
-151 TQTPA
+151 
-156 GISDLFK
+156 
-163 PLQQFDPSANN
+163 
-174 KTGGGLDL
+174 
-182 GQRPTKSYKELGGT
+182 
-196 EAEFRPINDLENP
+196 
-209 EYSEISRRQTLQS
+209 
-222 LGLTQ
+222 
-227 KQIDAAISS
+227 
-236 AELKSESGKQPRKNN
+236 
-251 LNEMP
+251 
-256 DWGGPSGM
+256 
-264 EQFASFSQSP
+264 SQSP

-285 AGQAVMAQSAGTDFN
+285 AGTAVTAASAGTGTDFN

-310 RGDYGKGK
+310 RENYGRGK
-318 EGNDAYQAALKAW
+318 EGNDAYQADLKAW

-344 GGDSGGDS
+344 GS

-358 EELEEKKEELKQTR
+358 EELDEKKEELKQTQ

-386 QAFDYRQLDAA
+386 QAVDHDAIIQDAMNRQPLFSGEKKMDYSYDAA
-397 LMKTRAFKEGSA
+397 TGEYVIDNAGWGFEGDARFRRMS
-409 SATYNPE
+409 
-416 TGKYTL
+416 
-422 TAFGTTA
+422 
-429 EKTPEEM
+429 PEEFYDKM
-436 ADLAGG
+436 GINPNK
-442 YTVADFQGD
+442 FMRD
-451 DPSLSTSKEDI
+451 DPSLSTSEEDI
-462 QKLKTGED
+462 QKLKTGEE
-470 RTGIDDPTDIT
+470 RVGIDDPTDVT
-481 AGTTTVEQGTAKT
+481 AGTTSVEQGTAAQAKP
-494 AADVEYGVP
+494 A
-503 KGYSLTPNPDVGS
+503 L
-516 GFDTAVMPS
+516 GFDSKNVARAFAEKTGLKYKIDS
-525 AGKVFAYNQET
+525 DGNIKFQDGAG
-536 GQRIE
+536 RIFTRKPE
-541 IDEPGAKTITAD
+541 DLVDEFSLEGDFGTSLKAKTITAD
-553 AISDEDRTRAKAA
+553 VITDEDRTRAEAA
-566 TAGTFDDA
+566 TDGTFDDSA
-574 AKAGVA
+574 EAGVA

-585 AEAVGRDSEQEQA
+585 AEAVGRDAEQETK
-598 AMATA
+598 AMAKA
-603 ATRPEKRDYAKG
+603 ATRPEKRNYAEG
-615 ATSED
+615 ATSEN

-644 RARLSAIAQGRGVAL
+644 RARLSAIAQGRGVDL
-659 EDLPEYKDKIK
+659 EELDEYQDAVKTKQ
-670 KRTAQSGEAAAGIY
+670 REAQSGEAAAGTY
-684 VPRLGETPEATAAR
+684 TPRLGETPKATAAR

-728 AQVGVAAERIASE
+728 AQVGTAAQRIASE

-844 MENLLAGMEEG
+844 MENLLAGMEDG

-866 AIEQQMAQRG
+866 AIERQMAQRG

-963 ATITTAQQKQQSE
+963 ATITTAQQKQQAE

-986 AQQESAQRQQAAIAE
+986 SQQESAQRQQAAIAE

-1058 ASLQMRLANLSE
+1058 SSLQIRLANLSE

-1145 NQKVARSVR
+1145 NQKVARNVR

-1174 LSELSEK
+1174 LSELAEK

-1193 QTRLANLNAL
+1193 QTRLANLNVL
-1203 VDFKKTNAAMAQQM
+1203 VDFRKTDAAMAQQM

-1245 EENRFR
+1245 AENRLR
-1251 FQELNNAT
+1251 SEKLNQYVQT
-1259 RILSENAQLLQQ
+1259 MSQNAQLLQQ

-1301 KNIAELQVYEK
+1301 ENIAELQVYEK

-1437 LLSNQSAANAAKQF
+1437 LLSNQSATNASKQF

-1507 TEIATQV
+1507 TQIATQV

-1583 DADRIFRSDM
+1583 DADRIFRTDM
-1593 AQDDRLVTVIQS
+1593 AQDDRLVTVVQS

>member
-14 LKKKFNAGGRVN
+14 LKKKFNTGGRVN
-26 ARRGGKQNNLSFSKE
+26 ARRGGRRAAE
-41 DLNTAQAKEFFRS
+41 DELGVALKKPTQTAK
-54 TSKTPEPKKS
+54 TS
-64 TQAVKPVEPKKTTQ
+64 A
-78 AVKPVEPKKTTQ
+78 
-90 AVKPVEPKKTTQAVK
+90 
-105 PVEPKKPTGFQ
+105 PKKPTGFQ
-116 QMGEVIQTPAPKKP
+116 QMGEGTQTAVPKKP
-130 PQTAKTSAPKEPT
+130 TKTATQAYEKLKGDPIGK
-143 GFQQMGAG
+143 AG
-151 TQTPA
+151 
-156 GISDLFK
+156 
-163 PLQQFDPSANN
+163 LQQKLPPLSAEQAALMGTESPQRSAN
-174 KTGGGLDL
+174 
-182 GQRPTKSYKELGGT
+182 
-196 EAEFRPINDLENP
+196 I
-209 EYSEISRRQTLQS
+209 RRQAQ
-222 LGLTQ
+222 
-227 KQIDAAISS
+227 
-236 AELKSESGKQPRKNN
+236 N
-251 LNEMP
+251 LNQ
-256 DWGGPSGM
+256 DVT
-264 EQFASFSQSP
+264 ASSQSP

-279 IQQAQN
+279 ISQAQN
-285 AGQAVMAQSAGTDFN
+285 AGTALMAQSAAVGTDFN
-300 IDVDLSGMPQ
+300 IDVDLSGMPE
-310 RGDYGKGK
+310 RENYGRGK
-318 EGNDAYQAALKAW
+318 EGNEAYREALKAW
-331 QASLG
+331 QDSKG
-336 DTGSSGGG
+336 DTGGGDA
-344 GGDSGGDS
+344 GGDSGETKDEIKEGR
-352 DTPPTS
+352 
-358 EELEEKKEELKQTR
+358 EELRQTQ

-378 KAEVVKAG
+378 KAEIVKAG
-386 QAFDYRQLDAA
+386 QVFDYKQLDAA
-397 LMKTRAFKEGSA
+397 LMETKAFKEGSV

-416 TGKYTL
+416 TGSYSVVDGLGNT
-422 TAFGTTA
+422 F
-429 EKTPEEM
+429 EKTPQEM
-436 ADLAGG
+436 ANMAGG
-442 YTVADFQGD
+442 RTVADFQSD
-451 DPSLSTSKEDI
+451 DPSLRTSEEDI
-462 QKLKTGED
+462 QKLKTGEE
-470 RTGIDDPTDIT
+470 RVGIDDPTDVT
-481 AGTTTVEQGTAKT
+481 AGTTTVEQGTVKT
-494 AADVEYGVP
+494 ADNV
-503 KGYSLTPNPDVGS
+503 D
-516 GFDTAVMPS
+516 
-525 AGKVFAYNQET
+525 KVT
-536 GQRIE
+536 
-541 IDEPGAKTITAD
+541 AKTID
-553 AISDEDRTRAKAA
+553 PDLISDEDRTRAEAA
-566 TAGTFDDA
+566 TDGTFDDA

-585 AEAVGRDSEQEQA
+585 AEAVGRDAEQEQA
-598 AMATA
+598 AMAEA
-603 ATRPEKRDYAKG
+603 ATRPIKRDYAEG
-615 ATSED
+615 VTSDERS
-620 VITVGDVTGP
+620 TVGDVTGP
-630 TVETRDGITISDEE
+630 TVETRTGITISPEE
-644 RARLSAIAQGRGVAL
+644 RKRLSDIAKGRGVDL

-670 KRTAQSGEAAAGIY
+670 ERIVQSGEAAAGTY

-708 QGGKTEIDAIPAYA
+708 QGGKTEIDAIPAYG
-722 KAATRV
+722 KAATRE
-728 AQVGVAAERIASE
+728 AAVGVAAERIAAE

-767 IGGIPTF
+767 IGGVPTF

-784 KERTVAAADMMA
+784 EARKVAAADMMA
-796 VVADI
+796 VVADL

-831 VAALPQEALVSVQ
+831 VAALPQEALVSTQ
-844 MENLLAGMEEG
+844 MENLLAGMEDG

-940 TAASQTASMAQEIKV
+940 TAASQTASMAQQIKV
-955 QQGSFSQQ
+955 QQGTFNQQ
-963 ATITTAQQKQQSE
+963 AAMTGAGQTQESK

-986 AQQESAQRQQAAIAE
+986 AQQESAQRQQAAISS
-1001 LSTNAQ
+1001 LSAGVQ
-1007 MDLANLQALNAAGAE
+1007 SDLANLQALNAAGAE

-1058 ASLQMRLANLSE
+1058 SSLQIRLANLSE

-1085 ELTNLQTLVDFRKT
+1085 KLTNLQTLVDFRKT

-1145 NQKVARSVR
+1145 NQKVARNVR
-1154 QAELNQRMEEV
+1154 QAELDQRMEEV

-1174 LSELSEK
+1174 LSELAEK

-1193 QTRLANLNAL
+1193 QTKLANLNVL
-1203 VDFKKTNAAMAQQM
+1203 VDFRKTNAAMAQQM
-1217 DMANLGNEQQMEL
+1217 DMANLGNDQQMEL
-1230 ANLAERAATDSANMT
+1230 ANLAEKAATDSANMT

-1259 RILSENAQLLQQ
+1259 RVLSENAQLLQQ

-1301 KNIAELQVYEK
+1301 ENIAELQVYEK

-1334 KQEAAM
+1334 KQDAAM
-1340 FNAQI
+1340 FNAQV

-1358 QTALANSQFMQ
+1358 QTAIANSQFMQ

-1387 TANAAM
+1387 TANATM

-1402 RVNIENSKSFL
+1402 KVNIENSKSFL

-1437 LLSNQSAANAAKQF
+1437 LLSNQSAANASKQF

-1507 TEIATQV
+1507 TQIATQV
-1514 KQFNAD
+1514 EQFNAD

-1525 EQWNAANAQAIQQ
+1525 EQWNAANAQAVEQSNV
-1538 ADLTWRR
+1538 TWRR
-1545 NLNTADTAAQNAA
+1545 NINTAETAAQNAA
-1558 NQQQAG
+1558 NQQSAS
-1564 FEFQMDITEQT
+1564 FQFDMDKTTQT
-1575 QMWQSLRD
+1575 QMWQNLRD
-1583 DADRIFRSDM
+1583 DAAFNFQAGQSTIDRKV
-1593 AQDDRLVTVIQS
+1593 QVLNS
-1605 ALSNEA
+1605 ALSNAE
-1611 FMTDKNMASKR
+1611 FMTSKNADAINKR
-1622 EEIFRLLKKVTGT
+1622 NRLFELLGDIEGVSEVFGSGTGTAAGGGR